1 MLFGAAIGALV
12 QNALLAI
19 ILAFLGHYFLD
30 VFPHIEYKIEN
41 IKNKIWKN
49 SLPDFLKVFLD
60 FCLGILIISLFSKNN
75 LVIYICAFVAMVP
88 DGLTLVSYAFPNK
101 ISKAHD
107 YMHTQKIHY
116 LTKQK
121 KFPIFWRITT
131 QAIAI
136 IISIALLKY

>member
-1 MLFGAAIGALV
+1 MWRRKAMNNKYFSKNLDYK
-12 QNALLAI
+12 LAEI
-19 ILAFLGHYFLD
+19 VSDNSKNFITITHG
-30 VFPHIEYKIEN
+30 VFETT
-41 IKNKIWKN
+41 
-49 SLPDFLKVFLD
+49 
-60 FCLGILIISLFSKNN
+60 IISSKNN

-136 IISIALLKY
+136 IISIALLKYQSGLLPFFCFQKILLKIHK